1 VLQVQSRNAFA
12 DAARYFVGERPG
24 DAREIFRGNFGGGI
38 LAVPSQQGHL
48 VAYLDTGNGRH
59 IDQREIHRDATD
71 NGRKRAAHSRSRLQ
85 IPSPGK
91 AEDLRFPIDRTA
103 CPRQMPPSRNE
114 TGPRLAGM

>member
-1 VLQVQSRNAFA
+1 M
-12 DAARYFVGERPG
+12 G
-24 DAREIFRGNFGGGI
+24 
-38 LAVPSQQGHL
+38 AVSHATGHR
-48 VAYLDTGNGRH
+48 VAQ
-59 IDQREIHRDATD
+59 I
-71 NGRKRAAHSRSRLQ
+71 GRKRAAHSRSRLQ